1 MPPER
6 CAHCAEL
13 IGENH
18 DKTDFFAIFRGKEA
32 NKQLQ
37 KLFEEKE
44 YAEVGRLFLPGV
56 VVDRVLDLTDFW
68 WKTWDI
74 YWMFVIFRILLV
86 LFFAGSGY
94 VDEGEYFDAVESAA
108 GDAFDIQVVRTEQ
121 ESKKLHIINL
131 SKQNLRSTRISMNH
145 RSIDFKAKQ
154 NRKQQKVIRC

>member
-1 MPPER
+1 M
-6 CAHCAEL
+6 
-13 IGENH
+13 
-18 DKTDFFAIFRGKEA
+18 
-32 NKQLQ
+32 
-37 KLFEEKE
+37 FEEKE
-44 YAEVGRLFLPGV
+44 YAEVGRLFLPGF

-121 ESKKLHIINL
+121 ESKKLYFINL
-131 SKQNLRSTRISMNH
+131 LKLNLTWIN
-145 RSIDFKAKQ
+145 
-154 NRKQQKVIRC
+154 